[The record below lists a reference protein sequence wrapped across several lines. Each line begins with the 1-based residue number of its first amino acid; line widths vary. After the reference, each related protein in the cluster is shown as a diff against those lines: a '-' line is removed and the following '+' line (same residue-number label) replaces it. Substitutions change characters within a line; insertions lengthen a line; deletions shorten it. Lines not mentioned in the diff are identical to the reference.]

1 MLWLVVQVNNLHKM
15 FRDPF
20 LLSTPFLIYNLHLVL
35 QFTSKIK
42 IKSSQMA
49 KWFSE
54 AKEEKKKPTSSYLAS
69 KQPLAH
75 KV

>member
-1 MLWLVVQVNNLHKM
+1 M

-42 IKSSQMA
+42 IKIKSSQMA
-49 KWFSE
+49 KWFFGGQGRKKE
-54 AKEEKKKPTSSYLAS
+54 ANFELFGLQTAFSP
-69 KQPLAH
+69 
-75 KV
+75 